1 MPGDNAS
8 ASPSLVAP
16 GEHRGI
22 VKIFPKPKSSPPTTI
37 YAKIVGHLLVI
48 VVGPPF
54 AIEMILFR

>member
-1 MPGDNAS
+1 MPGDNSS

-22 VKIFPKPKSSPPTTI
+22 VKIFPKPNPPTTI
-37 YAKIVGHLLVI
+37 YTKIVGQLLVI